1 MKFTVLTALWH
12 MFNRAST
19 RGNFGCDFCPAD
31 EFCSSTDV
39 PFATSCVGVGGKLSS
54 GVNPLGTPPVIAIG
68 WRVKFKMMLQKH
80 KGEILQGK
88 ERKIREK
95 KKI

>member
-1 MKFTVLTALWH
+1 

-31 EFCSSTDV
+31 EFCSSADV

-68 WRVKFKMMLQKH
+68 
-80 KGEILQGK
+80 
-88 ERKIREK
+88 
-95 KKI
+95 